1 MNSGHIE
8 HSPRTNLEG
17 AHGFVIH
24 VESPL
29 GRGVAA
35 ILIAGVLVAVLLS
48 ALAYMRTD
56 VAVDAARKAE
66 RETRLQRLETDEMN
80 VRLELAKIPRHQPGD
95 SP

>member
-1 MNSGHIE
+1 VNAHTE
-8 HSPRTNLEG
+8 HSVLTRAAPGSSN
-17 AHGFVIH
+17 VIQ
-24 VESPL
+24 VETM
-29 GRGVAA
+29 GKGVQ
-35 ILIAGVLVAVLLS
+35 AVLIGGVILA
-48 ALAYMRTD
+48 ALLAGMALTRVD